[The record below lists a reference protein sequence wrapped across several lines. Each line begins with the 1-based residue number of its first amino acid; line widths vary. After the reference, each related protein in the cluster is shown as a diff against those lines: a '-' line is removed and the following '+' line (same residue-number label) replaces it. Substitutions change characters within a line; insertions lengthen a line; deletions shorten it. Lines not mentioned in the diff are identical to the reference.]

1 MSKATKIWL
10 TVAASLVLLGIII
23 FTAIMTV
30 NHWDFIKLST
40 EEFET
45 RTYEFNEDF
54 NSILI
59 STDTAE
65 IVFLPSEND
74 KCRVVCYEPD
84 SGIHDVTVKDGKL
97 SINWMVHKKWYEHI
111 GITVGSPKITVYL
124 PHNEYVS
131 LSIKESTG
139 DVSILNNFKFDSIDI
154 TVSTGDINIENVTA
168 GSIGIKVS
176 TGDTFLTNVT
186 CESLASTGSTG
197 DITMSGV
204 IASGKF
210 SIERSTGDVKFD
222 KCDAAEI
229 FVLTDTGDV
238 TGTLLS
244 EKIFFPD
251 SDTGKI
257 DVPKTT
263 SGGKCEITTDT
274 GDIKIRI
281 N

>member
-84 SGIHDVTVKDGKL
+84 SGRHDVTVKDGKL
-97 SINWMVHKKWYEHI
+97 SITWMVRKKWYEHI

-154 TVSTGDINIENVTA
+154 AVSTGDINIENLTA

-222 KCDAAEI
+222 KCDASEI
-229 FVLTDTGDV
+229 YVKTDTGDV
-238 TGTLLS
+238 GGSLLS
-244 EKIFFPD
+244 EKIFFPE